1 MSSGVR
7 IGGVVHAVA
16 DMDAAIAQY
25 SAILGIEPEFVHD
38 NEGAGLRVGMFRTE
52 PTFVELWAPT
62 REGPVKRWVDEH
74 NGGGLYL
81 LSFHVDDVPATVE
94 RLRDAEVRL
103 MGDPGPGNAVEGMVY
118 VHPKALS
125 GVLGLLYPH
134 E

>member
-16 DMDAAIAQY
+16 DMDVAIEQY
-25 SAILGIEPEFVHD
+25 RTVLGIDPEFVHD
-38 NEGAGLRVGMFRTE
+38 NEQAGLKVGMFRTE

-62 REGPVKRWVDEH
+62 REGPVQRWVEEH

-94 RLRDAEVRL
+94 RLRKAEVRL
-103 MGDPGPGNAVEGMVY
+103 LGDPGPGKEIEGMVY
-118 VHPKALS
+118 VHPKHLS
-125 GVLGLLYPH
+125 GALG
-134 E
+134 

>member
-16 DMDAAIAQY
+16 DMDVAIKQY
-25 SAILGIEPEFVHD
+25 STLLGIEPDFVHD
-38 NEGAGLRVGMFRTE
+38 NEGAGLRVAMFRTE
-52 PTFVELWAPT
+52 PTFIELWAPV
-62 REGPVKRWVDEH
+62 RDGAVKRWVDEH

-103 MGDPGPGNAVEGMVY
+103 MGDPGPGNEVEGMVY
-118 VHPKALS
+118 VHPKGLS